1 MKEREFINIIKDSGK
16 GVFTISDISRLIE
29 KDRKY
34 SILYVGRLYKRG
46 VLSRVE
52 RGKYVLSDTD
62 IAVVATNLVTPS
74 YLSFLSG
81 LYYYHLTAQIP
92 SSLQVVTTRSKR
104 RILYEQGIDFIK
116 FDKKRVFGYNRVKL
130 SGGYAFIGE
139 IEKIVVDILFMPR
152 YCPLGEVLDAL
163 DNIDIEKV
171 VDYGLKMK
179 SIVTLKR
186 LGYLL
191 ELKGFDVH
199 DKLER
204 HLNKR
209 YDLLNPSLPPS
220 GRNNRKWM
228 LKLNEE
234 L

>member
-16 GVFTISDISRLIE
+16 GVFTISDISRLIG
-29 KDRKY
+29 KNRKY
-34 SILYVGRLYKRG
+34 STLYVERLYKRG
-46 VLSRVE
+46 VLNRAE
-52 RGKYVLSDTD
+52 RGKYVLPDTD
-62 IAVVATNLVTPS
+62 IVVVATNLVTPS

-81 LYYYHLTAQIP
+81 LYYYHLTTQIP
-92 SSLQVVTTRSKR
+92 SSLQVVTTRSKK

-139 IEKIVVDILFMPR
+139 IEKIIVDILFMPK
-152 YCPLGEVLDAL
+152 YCPIGEVLNAF
-163 DNIDIEKV
+163 DNIDIEKL
-171 VDYGLKMK
+171 VDYALKME

-191 ELKGFDVH
+191 ELKGIDVY
-199 DKLER
+199 KRLKPY
-204 HLNKR
+204 LNKR
-209 YDLLNPSLPPS
+209 YDLLNPFLIQS
-220 GRNNRKWM
+220 GENNKKWM
-228 LKLNEE
+228 LKLNEV

>member
-34 SILYVGRLYKRG
+34 STLYVGRLCKRG

-52 RGKYVLSDTD
+52 RGKYVLPDTD

-104 RILYEQGIDFIK
+104 RILYEQ
-116 FDKKRVFGYNRVKL
+116 
-130 SGGYAFIGE
+130 
-139 IEKIVVDILFMPR
+139 
-152 YCPLGEVLDAL
+152 
-163 DNIDIEKV
+163 
-171 VDYGLKMK
+171 
-179 SIVTLKR
+179 
-186 LGYLL
+186 
-191 ELKGFDVH
+191 
-199 DKLER
+199 
-204 HLNKR
+204 
-209 YDLLNPSLPPS
+209 
-220 GRNNRKWM
+220 
-228 LKLNEE
+228 
-234 L
+234 